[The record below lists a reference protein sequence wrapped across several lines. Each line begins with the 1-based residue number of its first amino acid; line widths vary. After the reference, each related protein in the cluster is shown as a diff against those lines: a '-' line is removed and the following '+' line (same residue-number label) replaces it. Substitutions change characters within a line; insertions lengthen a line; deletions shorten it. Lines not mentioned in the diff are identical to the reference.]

1 MISGLEMEAKPTPVG
16 GVAENGSLAT
26 TISSASGI
34 IVTGIPGMVNLVLS
48 REEEKVPA
56 GSAGTLWSH
65 RHPKA
70 RNAASKQGYPT
81 ALLPE

>member
-1 MISGLEMEAKPTPVG
+1 MEAKPTPVG

-56 GSAGTLWSH
+56 GSAGTLWNH
-65 RHPKA
+65 RHPKV
-70 RNAASKQGYPT
+70 RNAASKQGCPT
-81 ALLPE
+81 PPLTE